1 MTICKWLCEAAPIAT
16 IFSSKQGTGKT
27 KVSAMRQSVLQICSQ
42 LNKMDPQTYWGDLQ
56 IVVGGVVTQYNG
68 SKISLF
74 QY

>member
-1 MTICKWLCEAAPIAT
+1 MASNIPTPIAT

-56 IVVGGVVTQYNG
+56 IVVSLVTQYNG
-68 SKISLF
+68 SKSSLF
-74 QY
+74 LY